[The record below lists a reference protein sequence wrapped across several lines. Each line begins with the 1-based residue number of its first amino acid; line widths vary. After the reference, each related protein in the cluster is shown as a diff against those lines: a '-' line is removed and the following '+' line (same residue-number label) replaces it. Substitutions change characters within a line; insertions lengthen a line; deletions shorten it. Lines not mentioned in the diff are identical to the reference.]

1 MQAKYAV
8 LVLLVVQNTFLVLLM
23 RYSRTLPGTMY
34 LGSSAVCCDEML
46 KLVTC
51 TLILLVSYLRAGSTE
66 KASSFFEYMRREC
79 FDQPREVLKMGGL
92 ALLYTIQKNLLYK
105 AVSNLDAA
113 VYQLTY
119 QSKILA
125 TATFRYTSMLKFN
138 TQEISRKKKHH
149 FFLFC

>member
-23 RYSRTLPGTMY
+23 RYSRTLPGEMY
-34 LGSSAVCCDEML
+34 LGSAAVCCDELL

-51 TLILLVSYLRAGSTE
+51 TFILFASYLRSGS
-66 KASSFFEYMRREC
+66 ASSFFEYMRREC
-79 FDQPREVLKMGGL
+79 FDQPWEVLKMGGL
-92 ALLYTIQKNLLYK
+92 AFLYTIQKNLLYK

-119 QSKILA
+119 QAKILA
-125 TATFRYTSMLKFN
+125 TAAFRCRSG
-138 TQEISRKKKHH
+138 SA
-149 FFLFC
+149 